1 MQDNQARSLYI
12 ISIVTHQSI
21 FGLARKNSARTGT
34 TGGGGGSVT
43 KVKKGRPNLPRGG
56 PGMLE
61 LQNMLNIIKAFSEKL
76 R

>member
-1 MQDNQARSLYI
+1 MVPGPEL
-12 ISIVTHQSI
+12 
-21 FGLARKNSARTGT
+21 L
-34 TGGGGGSVT
+34 GGSVT

-56 PGMLE
+56 SGMLE